1 MAGVALSRWTMTYF
15 ASALIAL
22 LVAECLMAAGFGYPA
37 VAAGAPET
45 LVLVHIA
52 AIGWLSLLMCGALF
66 QFVPVLVARP
76 LYNGSLP
83 LPTLGCLA
91 GGLIVLLLGFLK
103 VGGEIDLEFSYFP
116 VAATLLSLGFALVF
130 WNLGRTLW
138 SARPLPLPA
147 RFVVVGLVSAAAT
160 VLLGA
165 TFALALGGTNNA
177 ALLNV
182 ASLGLP
188 IHIIAGLGGWL
199 TITAIG
205 VSYRLLA
212 MFMLAP
218 DLDGPTTRGALYSG
232 TAALAV
238 AIVGGVMAIL
248 VDGNLA
254 VVLCVAGLLGLSAL
268 ALYGRDVL
276 FLYRDRKRR
285 KIELNSRMAGL
296 ALLSL
301 ATVAVLIV
309 VLLAAGK
316 FERHVPAVVF
326 LVSFGWLSGLG
337 LSKLYKIVAFLTW
350 LECYGPIIGK
360 APTPRVQ
367 DLVAENRAIK
377 WFVLYFLAV
386 WAATAA
392 LLFDAPTAFRGAT
405 AVMLVAT
412 SRIVV
417 QLVMSRRLLD
427 VKAALR
433 LPDGVRTPSLL
444 FSRAQ

>member
-1 MAGVALSRWTMTYF
+1 
-15 ASALIAL
+15 
-22 LVAECLMAAGFGYPA
+22 
-37 VAAGAPET
+37 
-45 LVLVHIA
+45 
-52 AIGWLSLLMCGALF
+52 
-66 QFVPVLVARP
+66 
-76 LYNGSLP
+76 
-83 LPTLGCLA
+83 
-91 GGLIVLLLGFLK
+91 
-103 VGGEIDLEFSYFP
+103 
-116 VAATLLSLGFALVF
+116 
-130 WNLGRTLW
+130 
-138 SARPLPLPA
+138 
-147 RFVVVGLVSAAAT
+147 
-160 VLLGA
+160 
-165 TFALALGGTNNA
+165 
-177 ALLNV
+177 
-182 ASLGLP
+182 
-188 IHIIAGLGGWL
+188 
-199 TITAIG
+199 
-205 VSYRLLA
+205 
-212 MFMLAP
+212 
-218 DLDGPTTRGALYSG
+218 
-232 TAALAV
+232 LAV
-238 AIVGGVMAIL
+238 
-248 VDGNLA
+248 
-254 VVLCVAGLLGLSAL
+254 

-296 ALLSL
+296 ALLNL
-301 ATVAVLIV
+301 ALAAVLII

-316 FERHVPAVVF
+316 FESHVAAVVF

-377 WFVLYFLAV
+377 WFALYFLAV

-412 SRIVV
+412 SGIIV

-433 LPDGVRTPSLL
+433 LPDGVRKPSLL